1 MKMNFS
7 RFKHLYFQIA
17 FGVFGLILD
26 QWTKLW
32 AVSYFS
38 GSDRNKI
45 TPFLGPNGDWLRFRL
60 VYNEGAAFSLR
71 PQDLMPFLP
80 SWLFYLLISVVAMG
94 VLIWFFKSI
103 DKRDWLSRLG
113 VIMIISGALGNFV
126 DRMRIGK
133 VVDFIDC
140 DFPDFIMTRFPVFNV
155 ADSYVTIGV
164 VLIFISPILLKRTH
178 SLIKKE
184 KELKN
189 AIH

>member
-38 GSDRNKI
+38 GSDRNNI
-45 TPFLGPNGDWLRFRL
+45 IPFLGPNGDWLRFRL

>member
-7 RFKHLYFQIA
+7 RFKYLYFQIA

-45 TPFLGPNGDWLRFRL
+45 IPFLGPNGDWLRFRL

>member
-1 MKMNFS
+1 MNFS

-45 TPFLGPNGDWLRFRL
+45 IPFLGPNGDWLRFRL

-155 ADSYVTIGV
+155 ADSYVTIGL

>member
-45 TPFLGPNGDWLRFRL
+45 IPFLGPNGDWLRFRL

-155 ADSYVTIGV
+155 ADSYVTIGL

>member
-45 TPFLGPNGDWLRFRL
+45 IPFLGPNGDWLRFRL